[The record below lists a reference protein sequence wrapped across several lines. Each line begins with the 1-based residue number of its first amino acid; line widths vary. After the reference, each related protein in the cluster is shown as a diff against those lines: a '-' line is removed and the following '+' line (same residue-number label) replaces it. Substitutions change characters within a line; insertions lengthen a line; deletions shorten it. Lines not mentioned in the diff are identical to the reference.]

1 MLMVPALTIGAV
13 GCIDGPPCAAPEL
26 WVDIWKAWQSGDIDQ
41 AIAAQNKASSF
52 TDIMR
57 EVGVHSATKAVL
69 TERLGIDCG
78 SGRLPNPPLQGARR
92 AEVLSRVSAMGIG
105 RVAIPSPGD

>member
-1 MLMVPALTIGAV
+1 MLMLPALTIGAV

-26 WVDIWKAWQSGDIDQ
+26 WVAIWESWKSGDIDQ
-41 AIAAQNKASSF
+41 AIAAQDRASSF

-57 EVGVHSATKAVL
+57 ETGVHSGTKAVL

-78 SGRLPNPPLQGARR
+78 SGRLPNPPLEGTRR
-92 AEVLSRVSAMGIG
+92 TEVISRVSAMGIG
-105 RVAIPSPGD
+105 PVPLPSAGD